1 MVISVVIETNIL
13 IPRVMAGTFPTG
25 TPSIPM
31 LEVLV
36 LVLPVPRITGITVV
50 QTGITVV
57 FSAINEYPTRSR
69 TIMILGFSSFPGKM
83 R

>member
-36 LVLPVPRITGITVV
+36 LVLPVPRKI